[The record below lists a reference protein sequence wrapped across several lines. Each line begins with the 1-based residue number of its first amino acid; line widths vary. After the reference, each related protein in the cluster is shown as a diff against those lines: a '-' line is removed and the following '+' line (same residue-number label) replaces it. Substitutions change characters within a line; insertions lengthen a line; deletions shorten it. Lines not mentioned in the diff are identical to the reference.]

1 MPMAIYEEFAR
12 IYAAT
17 DYGDFSRR
25 MADLLPAVLRQL
37 DFRPRKV
44 LDLACGDG
52 SFAVAVSEHDLK
64 VTGLDISTH
73 MLEFARDKAK
83 RAGADVVFVQGDMR
97 ALRFED
103 EFDLVTCW
111 FDSLNYLTE
120 PKDLRAAFTGAWR
133 ALRAGGLFIFDMNT
147 IFGLAVR
154 WAERPCYVRQEIDSV
169 FEIHLPEFDH
179 ETRIA
184 SMRIIAFA
192 KRGSTWDRV
201 EELHQERGYPR
212 EEIRKHLE
220 KAGFQVLACW
230 GSFREMSE
238 AEPES
243 GRVWYVAKKAGVV

>member
-1 MPMAIYEEFAR
+1 MGIYERFAR
-12 IYAAT
+12 VYTAA
-17 DYGDFSRR
+17 DYCDFSRR

-37 DFRPRKV
+37 AFKPRNV

-52 SFAVAVSEHDLK
+52 SFAVAISEHDLK

-73 MLEFARDKAK
+73 MLEFAREKATK
-83 RAGADVVFVQGDMR
+83 AGADVVFVPGDMR
-97 ALRFED
+97 ALTFD
-103 EFDLVTCW
+103 NEFDLVTCW

-120 PKDLRAAFTGAWR
+120 PEDLMAAFLGAWR
-133 ALRAGGLFIFDMNT
+133 ALRDGGLFIFDMNT
-147 IFGLAVR
+147 IYGLAVQ
-154 WAERPCYVRQEIDSV
+154 WAERPCYVRQETDGI

-184 SMRIIAFA
+184 SMRIIAFS
-192 KRGSTWDRV
+192 KRGSTWDRM
-201 EELHQERGYPR
+201 EELHRERAYPR
-212 EEIRKHLE
+212 EEIGSYLK

-243 GRVWYVAKKAGVV
+243 GRVWYVAKKARTE